1 MITVKEIARLA
12 GVSAKTAERALSG
25 VTKDIRRDARERAE
39 RVRKIAEAHGYRPSE
54 LALSLRRGRVQSIGF
69 MVDILTDQF
78 LSAAVETV
86 MDEAGKRQYKVAL
99 QVVRFDRQQTLES
112 LKLLLASGMDGI
124 ITSCRSDQLPPDLSK
139 TLCAQ
144 KYPIFTLCG
153 RSNYDFSSASPD
165 YFDAMSQAVKS
176 LREKGHERITL
187 CLFAGKDRDKAING
201 DLFMECCGR
210 YGVVGDFRVHH
221 DLHQAAILAE
231 QHLPAVILYGK
242 YSMRVYQ
249 DCCAEL
255 NIHPD
260 VVGIYNEWTLAA
272 ASNFHLFGIIL
283 EQAESTVRA
292 AVRQVLS
299 QIDGGGIQHI
309 SLPARFV
316 KGDELRAL
324 RIPDLTNQRLFD
336 YL

>member
-1 MITVKEIARLA
+1 MITVKEIARFA

-25 VTKDIRRDARERAE
+25 VTKDIRRDAKERAD
-39 RVRKIAEAHGYRPSE
+39 RVRKIAEAYGYRPSE
-54 LALSLRRGRVQSIGF
+54 LALSLRRGRIQTIGF
-69 MVDILTDQF
+69 MADVLTDQF
-78 LSAAVETV
+78 LSAAAETI
-86 MDEAGKRQYKVAL
+86 MDEAGKQQYKVAL

-112 LKLLLASGMDGI
+112 LKILLASGMDGI
-124 ITSCRSDQLPPDLSK
+124 ITSCRSDQLPPTLSK

-144 KYPIFTLCG
+144 KYPVFTLCG
-153 RSNYDFSSASPD
+153 RSKYDFSSASPD
-165 YFDAMSQAVKS
+165 YSDAMFQAVKS

-187 CLFAGKDRDKAING
+187 CLFAGKDADNAENG
-201 DLFMECCGR
+201 DLFMECCRRCGAA
-210 YGVVGDFRVHH
+210 GDWRIHH
-221 DLHQAAILAE
+221 DLHQAAVLAE
-231 QHLPAVILYGK
+231 QRLPAVILYGK

-249 DCCAEL
+249 DRCAEL

-260 VVGIYNEWTLAA
+260 VVGIYNEWTVAS
-272 ASNFHLFGIIL
+272 ASNFHLHGVIL

-292 AVRQVLS
+292 AVRQVFS
-299 QIDGGGIQHI
+299 QIDGGGIRHL

-316 KGDELRAL
+316 RGSGLRAL